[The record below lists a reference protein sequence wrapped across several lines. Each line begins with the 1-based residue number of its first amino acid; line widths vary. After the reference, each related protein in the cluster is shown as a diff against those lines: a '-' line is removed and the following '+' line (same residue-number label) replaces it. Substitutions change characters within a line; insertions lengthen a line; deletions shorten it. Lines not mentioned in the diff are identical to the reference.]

1 MTIILILTLTAASLQ
16 DIYRRVV
23 NDLIWFF
30 GIFSG
35 LLVNLLQ
42 GLNPFTWVISILSGL
57 ALASLSF
64 RTGFTSGGDGKA
76 IITVSAI
83 QTSSNQHLLLY
94 FDILP
99 PIFEIYVLFLFS
111 ASSLTLSILISN
123 LAANNYTDLAGIKLS
138 QKIKILLSC
147 VKINISRIDY
157 NKHLV
162 IEKIIDNRKIISLT
176 RAPSP
181 DTDIEKLKNYKQL
194 RGEEFKVWIYNKWPL
209 IPLILLSS
217 VISIL

>member
-1 MTIILILTLTAASLQ
+1 M
-16 DIYRRVV
+16 V
-23 NDLIWFF
+23 NDLTWVF

-35 LLVNLLQ
+35 LFVNLLQ
-42 GLNPFTWVISILSGL
+42 GLNPFTWIISILSGL

-83 QTSSNQHLLLY
+83 QASSTRRLILY

-99 PIFEIYVLFLFS
+99 PIFEIYVLFLLS
-111 ASSLTLSILISN
+111 ASSLTISILIFN
-123 LAANNYTDLAGIKLS
+123 LVSNNYTDLAGIKLS

-147 VKINISRIDY
+147 VKINISRIDR

-162 IEKIIDNRKIISLT
+162 IEKIIDNRKIIRLT
-176 RAPSP
+176 RSPSS
-181 DTDIEKLKNYKQL
+181 DADLEKLKNYNQV

-209 IPLILLSS
+209 IPLILLSA